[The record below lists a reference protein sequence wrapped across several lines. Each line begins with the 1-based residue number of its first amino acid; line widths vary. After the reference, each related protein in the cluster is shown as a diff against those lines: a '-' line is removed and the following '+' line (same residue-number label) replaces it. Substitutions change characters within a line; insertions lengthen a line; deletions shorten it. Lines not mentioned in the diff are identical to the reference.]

1 MVVMSVP
8 LVDTQFVHVGVVDIP
23 SVDGEFVDVGVPL
36 VDLQM

>member
-8 LVDTQFVHVGVVDIP
+8 LVDTQFVRVGVVDIL